1 MNTNSA
7 LVIPAQSPP
16 AANAAPLTFNDTVKP
31 LIEIANPWLWVYSI
45 AAILLLAVLGWLL
58 WRHWKSRK
66 AALSAIPPVPPH
78 VHARRMLEA
87 ALALLSEPKPFSIA
101 VSGAIRIYLEQRFDF
116 HAPER
121 TTEEFL
127 YELQS
132 TELLTVEQKQSLADF
147 LANCDLIKF
156 AKYEPTEVELRAL
169 HAAALRLVN
178 ETEPKWVPGQPQ
190 TADVRVA
197 APVGK

>member
-1 MNTNSA
+1 
-7 LVIPAQSPP
+7 
-16 AANAAPLTFNDTVKP
+16 VKP

-45 AAILLLAVLGWLL
+45 AAILLIALLGWLL
-58 WRHWKSRK
+58 WRQWNRKK
-66 AALSAIPPVPPH
+66 AALSFTPPVPPH
-78 VHARRMLEA
+78 VQARRMLEA
-87 ALALLSEPKPFSIA
+87 ALALISEPKPFSIA
-101 VSGAIRIYLEQRFDF
+101 VSDAIRIYLEQRFDF

-132 TELLTVEQKQSLADF
+132 TDLLTVEQKQSLADF

-156 AKYEPTEVELRAL
+156 AKYEPTESELRAM

-178 ETEPKWVPGQPQ
+178 ETEPKWAPGQPQ
-190 TADVRVA
+190 TADIRA
-197 APVGK
+197 AAAAGK